1 MYNFFKTGLF
11 IEEGVRENMTILQ
24 AIILGIIQGV
34 TELLPISSS
43 AHLNIIPWI
52 FGWTET
58 TNFNVEFNAFDV
70 ALHAGTLLAIGI
82 FFFKD
87 WINLIKGGYKLAV
100 KKEKTTE
107 GKMFWYIVLATI
119 PGGIIGFV
127 LDHYFEDVL
136 DNRWIIAIALIVM
149 GIVLYIVDRKC
160 KSETKYEN
168 MTLKQTFLIGLSQAL
183 VFIPGV
189 SRSGVTMT
197 TGRILGVDRESAAKY
212 SFMLSAPIVLAATI
226 YKFKDFVFTIPFIL
240 GVLASFIVGLFV
252 IKFLLEYLKKGSF
265 KVFAIYRV
273 IFGIV
278 IIAFLL
284 IK

>member
-1 MYNFFKTGLF
+1 MS
-11 IEEGVRENMTILQ
+11 ILQ
-24 AIILGIIQGV
+24 ALILGIIQGL

-43 AHLNIIPWI
+43 AHLNIIPWLL
-52 FGWTET
+52 GWTNSEQFVT
-58 TNFNVEFNAFDV
+58 AFEGFDV
-70 ALHAGTLLAIGI
+70 ALHFGTLLAIAI

-87 WINLIKGGYKLAV
+87 WIALIKGGWNQVV

-183 VFIPGV
+183 AFIPGV